1 MNPCGQACAG
11 NDTGVSGKGS
21 SVSVT
26 WQRNKTFILNYSIK
40 AAIVVWFLKKDWNFL
55 QFCQAKKERK
65 EYKVLN
71 FSYIYSKG
79 NKTNKSQLDLF
90 ASFL

>member
-26 WQRNKTFILNYSIK
+26 WRRNKTFILNYLIK
-40 AAIVVWFLKKDWNFL
+40 AAIVVWFLKKDGNFL
-55 QFCQAKKERK
+55 QFCQASNLVNNDCNRVGEIIEER
-65 EYKVLN
+65 
-71 FSYIYSKG
+71 I
-79 NKTNKSQLDLF
+79 
-90 ASFL
+90 